1 VGSRTRR
8 VKYTDRRESGATG
21 HGAPAARCRREALQR
36 EQVAQ
41 PQQLASATPHAL
53 GCRGEHAAHSRRA
66 TRDSSTKSGG
76 IMSSSSSSSSSPSSS
91 PSPSP
96 KPISWASG
104 GGGWGGY
111 GYGYVVCGRGWGPG
125 YRRLVSLACVVECC
139 QARRQCRHCAV
150 CHQHRLVHVNVS
162 AERRVLVHPQ
172 PAASA
177 QLLLD
182 GLACGR
188 LARQLSW
195 ELLVWHAH
203 AATVLYLVLHAVKL
217 RSEVGSAARHAA
229 TAATPD
235 S

>member
-1 VGSRTRR
+1 
-8 VKYTDRRESGATG
+8 
-21 HGAPAARCRREALQR
+21 
-36 EQVAQ
+36 
-41 PQQLASATPHAL
+41 
-53 GCRGEHAAHSRRA
+53 
-66 TRDSSTKSGG
+66 
-76 IMSSSSSSSSSPSSS
+76 MSSSSSSSSSPSSS

-235 S
+235 SCSAASLSAAPVCRRPSSAALFRFASFCASCLSWATCCRRHGHVQCPMAGGCSGAGGSAANLGILR